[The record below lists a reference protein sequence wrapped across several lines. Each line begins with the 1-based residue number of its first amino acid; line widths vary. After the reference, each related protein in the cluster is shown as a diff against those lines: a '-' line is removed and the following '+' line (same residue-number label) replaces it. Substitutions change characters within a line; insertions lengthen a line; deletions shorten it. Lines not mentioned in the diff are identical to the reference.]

1 MSLRVIL
8 VITAV
13 VLALAAARSFTRIK
27 TTGAPWGSSTRN
39 DDDIITLIT
48 RLEPYT
54 PSLHRNP
61 ANDRY
66 TTGLLIHSAR
76 DSSTRRFVTIATG
89 QTANSLGLSR
99 ITGTEGGVVRF
110 RAPEEGAY
118 DLRARSMIAADG
130 FRQLPADQ
138 PRSAQDVLADLATG
152 EDALKL
158 WLNAADTAGGKFR
171 AAFVRAKRTGENLV
185 LAGGG
190 GLLIWQ
196 TKPYRSGSVMAARI
210 DSTGTVTWSVDT
222 GIGDL
227 RQVLPDPATPA
238 FIGERP
244 KIPDKLSEPILVIV
258 DAATGRVTTH
268 SLWLK

>member
-1 MSLRVIL
+1 
-8 VITAV
+8 
-13 VLALAAARSFTRIK
+13 
-27 TTGAPWGSSTRN
+27 
-39 DDDIITLIT
+39 
-48 RLEPYT
+48 
-54 PSLHRNP
+54 
-61 ANDRY
+61 
-66 TTGLLIHSAR
+66 
-76 DSSTRRFVTIATG
+76 
-89 QTANSLGLSR
+89 
-99 ITGTEGGVVRF
+99 
-110 RAPEEGAY
+110 
-118 DLRARSMIAADG
+118 
-130 FRQLPADQ
+130 
-138 PRSAQDVLADLATG
+138 
-152 EDALKL
+152 
-158 WLNAADTAGGKFR
+158 
-171 AAFVRAKRTGENLV
+171 VRAKRTGENLV

>member
-1 MSLRVIL
+1 MGNGLQVQVI
-8 VITAV
+8 VAPESGQFYAER
-13 VLALAAARSFTRIK
+13 LALVSPGVTLSGVIASRSGTVPQLTLVVSGRTVLVSALTDVARRGNSQK
-27 TTGAPWGSSTRN
+27 
-39 DDDIITLIT
+39 
-48 RLEPYT
+48 
-54 PSLHRNP
+54 
-61 ANDRY
+61 AN
-66 TTGLLIHSAR
+66 A
-76 DSSTRRFVTIATG
+76 IATG

-158 WLNAADTAGGKFR
+158 WLNAADTAGGKYR